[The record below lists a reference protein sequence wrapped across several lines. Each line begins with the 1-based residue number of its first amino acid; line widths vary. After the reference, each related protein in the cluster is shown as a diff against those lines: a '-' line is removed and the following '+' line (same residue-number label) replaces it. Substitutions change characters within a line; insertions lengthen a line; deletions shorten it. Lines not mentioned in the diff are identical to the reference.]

1 MNNNKK
7 LIFLLV
13 FLLVSHCSFDS
24 KSGIWTGENE
34 IKRISDLK
42 KNKND
47 KSNSSFVKIYSSED
61 VYNKEI
67 PLAKNIILSKPKENL
82 SWLMSNLNYQ
92 NYLGNIYLSGI
103 NNTFLKK
110 KIGKNKFSAIK
121 VISSPL
127 IHKGS
132 IIFSDNNGTIFNVNL
147 DGKII

>member
-82 SWLMSNLNYQ
+82 SWLMSNLN
-92 NYLGNIYLSGI
+92 
-103 NNTFLKK
+103 
-110 KIGKNKFSAIK
+110 
-121 VISSPL
+121 
-127 IHKGS
+127 
-132 IIFSDNNGTIFNVNL
+132 
-147 DGKII
+147 